1 MELILCLWAFIVG
14 QSLISQPVQS
24 NEEPDRNE
32 RLYFE
37 YTRKLNSTLAY
48 PERYEILPLSES

>member
-1 MELILCLWAFIVG
+1 MELIVWLWAFIG
-14 QSLISQPVQS
+14 QLLISQPVQS